1 MSWLRPVAGLA
12 LLLAAGW
19 LGWVLLNQSGSEVG
33 GRLLPSLVVL
43 LWLLVLNAV
52 LLTFPAVP
60 ARLEQGAGLIRR
72 VINLLQRSLFS
83 LLALLL
89 HLHSTYRLTFVDS
102 ESVSWYMLMTWL
114 CSLAVSV
121 STHAIPKKQ
130 NKWLPH
136 RCRVHPRGRRT
147 NK

>member
-1 MSWLRPVAGLA
+1 MIDHLSRWAQRLSWLRPVAGLA

-89 HLHSTYRLTFVDS
+89 
-102 ESVSWYMLMTWL
+102 L
-114 CSLAVSV
+114 CASLAVLVLSWRYF
-121 STHAIPKKQ
+121 SMLYWQ
-130 NKWLPH
+130 LS
-136 RCRVHPRGRRT
+136 
-147 NK
+147 